1 MMLCGCLL
9 LFIEAEIYQLT
20 SGCVGPLVQHLWA
33 QEKQREECTQEY
45 PSTSEWAGKSCLLV
59 MSHQAGVCD
68 FSHEGH
74 LLRTLLTKFLMLFL
88 GCELLVQNSAMLESI
103 GPGEQYTPS
112 LKIMSPLGF
121 AARLPVRAPFLLQ
134 AQAGETAGSSFSFSR
149 HPCL

>member
-1 MMLCGCLL
+1 M
-9 LFIEAEIYQLT
+9 
-20 SGCVGPLVQHLWA
+20 
-33 QEKQREECTQEY
+33 QEY
-45 PSTSEWAGKSCLLV
+45 PSTSEWAGKSRLFV
-59 MSHQAGVCD
+59 MPYQAGVYD

-74 LLRTLLTKFLMLFL
+74 LFRTLLTEFLMLLL
-88 GCELLVQNSAMLESI
+88 GCELLVQNSKTLESI

-134 AQAGETAGSSFSFSR
+134 AQAGETAGSSSFSR